1 MAKKKINKIEIHQD
15 VVFILLILIAI
26 IVFLSFNP
34 TVLAVGEVMSNIRKP
49 NPFVGFYS
57 YETLSVS
64 YNANGTITL
73 KFIEELIISRRVISR
88 NTIFRTVDANY
99 LGIIAGFLL
108 LGLSLLRAYFIIFIQ
123 NKDSHLLNKY
133 KGKNDS
139 KFQNQ
144 SNKIPKSRTNTNK
157 TKTKKTHKKRN
168 FRQNGSK

>member
-34 TVLAVGEVMSNIRKP
+34 TVLAVGEVMSDIRKP

-73 KFIEELIISRRVISR
+73 KIIEELIISRRVISR
-88 NTIFRTVDANY
+88 DTIWRTVDANY

-133 KGKNDS
+133 KEKTTPNS
-139 KFQNQ
+139 KIRVIKYPRVEQT
-144 SNKIPKSRTNTNK
+144 P
-157 TKTKKTHKKRN
+157 TKQKRRKHKKT
-168 FRQNGSK
+168 QL